1 VGRDSTIV
9 LALVHIHGPGP
20 VLIAPLIGEIWN
32 SSKHPQYHTSYLTDT
47 DELVSL
53 LHDRN
58 VLTLT
63 RMRSYRQQNRVR
75 YTLQYGSIKLV
86 VMI

>member
-1 VGRDSTIV
+1 MRPSDRRVAAE
-9 LALVHIHGPGP
+9 LALVYIHGPGP

-32 SSKHPQYHTSYLTDT
+32 SSKHPQYHTSYLADT

-58 VLTLT
+58 VL
-63 RMRSYRQQNRVR
+63 RACAAIGNRIV
-75 YTLQYGSIKLV
+75 
-86 VMI
+86 